1 VSAGELVRLP
11 LPFLD
16 EDEARAAD
24 ELRRIEQDTPGVKV
38 LWPHHSDEPY
48 RAVLAAGTV
57 PGDGPNTTHTPW
69 GRFPSELLAELTE
82 LFGPSG

>member
-1 VSAGELVRLP
+1 MSAGELVRLP
-11 LPFLD
+11 LPLLD

-24 ELRRIEQDTPGVKV
+24 ELRRIEQDQPGVKV

-48 RAVLAAGTV
+48 RAVIEAGAV
-57 PGDGPNTTHTPW
+57 PGDGPTTTHTPY
-69 GRFPSELLAELTE
+69 GRLPSELLAELEE